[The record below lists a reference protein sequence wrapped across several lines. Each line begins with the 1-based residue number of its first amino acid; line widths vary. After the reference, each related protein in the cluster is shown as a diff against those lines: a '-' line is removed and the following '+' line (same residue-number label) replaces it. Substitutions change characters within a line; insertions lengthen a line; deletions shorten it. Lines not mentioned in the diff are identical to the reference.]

1 MSTLEVKELS
11 HPSGEVIKIAAG
23 KTLDLNSQGTL
34 VLPTIPHAKMPSG
47 SVLQVVQ
54 ITSVVQSTSTTGSD
68 VDLFTAAITPS
79 STSSKILVST
89 TIFHG
94 KGNDETFYMSRNGTK
109 IAGVG
114 SGGTSY
120 ISVGSFYNSDNSVAR
135 DTATMASLSYEYLDS
150 PSSTSEVTYKI
161 GHMSPSSG
169 PAFYINRAVTAGQGF
184 GRSTLTLMEIAG

>member
-1 MSTLEVKELS
+1 MASKIKVDTLETVNGSGTIALS
-11 HPSGEVIKIAAG
+11 NQLSGMTTA
-23 KTLDLNSQGTL
+23 S
-34 VLPTIPHAKMPSG
+34 LPALGSAQMPSG

-135 DTATMASLSYEYLDS
+135 DSATMASLSYEYLDS

-161 GHMSPSSG
+161 GHMSPSS
-169 PAFYINRAVTAGQGF
+169 PVFYINRAETAGQGF
-184 GRSTLTLMEIAG
+184 GRSTLTLTEIKG

>member
-1 MSTLEVKELS
+1 MTSKLKTDVLETVSGSGTIALTNQLS
-11 HPSGEVIKIAAG
+11 GMTDAS
-23 KTLDLNSQGTL
+23 
-34 VLPTIPHAKMPSG
+34 MPSG

-54 ITSVVQSTSTTGSD
+54 ITSVVQSTSTSGSD

-135 DTATMASLSYEYLDS
+135 DTATMASLSYQYLDS

-161 GHMSPSSG
+161 GHMSPSS
-169 PAFYINRAVTAGQGF
+169 PVFYINRAETAGQGF
-184 GRSTLTLMEIAG
+184 GRSTLTLTEIKG

>member
-1 MSTLEVKELS
+1 MTSKLKTDILETVSGSGTIALTNQLS
-11 HPSGEVIKIAAG
+11 GMTTAS
-23 KTLDLNSQGTL
+23 
-34 VLPTIPHAKMPSG
+34 LPALGSAQMPSG

-54 ITSVVQSTSTTGSD
+54 ITSVVQSTSTSGSD

-114 SGGTSY
+114 SGGTAY

-135 DTATMASLSYEYLDS
+135 DSATMASLSYQYLDS

-161 GHMSPSSG
+161 GHMSPSS
-169 PAFYINRAVTAGQGF
+169 PVFYINRAETAGQGF
-184 GRSTLTLMEIAG
+184 GRSTLTLTEIKG

>member
-1 MSTLEVKELS
+1 MTSKLKTDVLETVSGSGTIALTNQLS
-11 HPSGEVIKIAAG
+11 GMTTAS
-23 KTLDLNSQGTL
+23 
-34 VLPTIPHAKMPSG
+34 LPALGSAQMPSG

-114 SGGTSY
+114 SGGTAY

-135 DTATMASLSYEYLDS
+135 DSATMASLSYQYLDS

-161 GHMSPSSG
+161 GHMSPSS
-169 PAFYINRAVTAGQGF
+169 PVFYINRAETAGQGF
-184 GRSTLTLMEIAG
+184 GRSTLTLTEIKG

>member
-1 MSTLEVKELS
+1 MTSKLKTDVLETVSGSGTIALTNQLS
-11 HPSGEVIKIAAG
+11 GMTTAS
-23 KTLDLNSQGTL
+23 
-34 VLPTIPHAKMPSG
+34 LPALGSAQMPSG

-135 DTATMASLSYEYLDS
+135 DSATMASLSYEYLDS

-161 GHMSPSSG
+161 GHMSPSS
-169 PAFYINRAVTAGQGF
+169 PVFYINRAETAGQGF
-184 GRSTLTLMEIAG
+184 GRSTLTLTEIKG